1 MFVGRHAGPYRH
13 WRRATLLFAA
23 FASTHAWAAPASDA
37 LKGLAGEQC
46 AVADL
51 GTRGQ
56 FLRCDGAEAGRLL
69 RFAVPAQAAGSSN
82 AEQLALSWAATRPRL
97 AQLAA
102 LACKPSVTVDDVLIE
117 PCRNSADGWQ
127 QLVVVS
133 IVANKLQVAIGS
145 AAAAPA
151 LLALATDR
159 AAPAGLVAEV
169 AKLWPEQPVIGSVR
183 DQEQIKQNWSQGR
196 REMARL
202 AVQPAEASFR
212 QALALRQQLLP
223 NDAAG
228 NAELVMDLALAV
240 ALAGRPDEADA
251 LMRQAETATA
261 ALADPT
267 RVARQAA
274 YRTQLA
280 LLKGDSDRAVSE
292 AASAVARWRQLHDGS
307 EPSSQASVRN
317 IAGAE
322 LAMALNLEATALL
335 KAGDVTSASV
345 RASEALVTIDAAI
358 GTPPWWR
365 GEILATL
372 GEATAG
378 LGRVPAAEKYF
389 QAALKL
395 QQGLFGDGT
404 ATMRLWVAL
413 ARSYQAGGLQANAVI
428 TYRRA
433 IAIAAGLPRDR
444 NALSDS
450 DLIPFAQAVDAI
462 LPTLADPGEGQ
473 GLLAE
478 LFAAFQL
485 SRAPDLEHSN
495 NQSAARLAD
504 QLPALAVL
512 LRRQADNALA
522 LADARVRLAGEQ
534 TKGADAEDRLPAAAL
549 AALAAQVADGQRQ
562 SAVIA
567 AEIAGQFPQYA
578 ALTKPQQASLDD
590 VRARLA
596 EDEGL
601 IQFLVGRDRSYVLLA
616 RRTGLQLIP
625 VGLGDAALSDMVRRL
640 RRGLEIEGGTVN
652 EFDLAA
658 SHDLYRQLL
667 GPADLAGIRRLN
679 IIPAGALSGLP
690 FGLLVT
696 APTQPGRYAE
706 ASWLVQRLAVSYAPS
721 LSSFMALR
729 STQVVRHAPKMML
742 AVANPSLSGQQSA
755 GSVLARA
762 FAGCRGGGPVDPQ
775 LLRSLVALPD
785 TGQEVRDAA
794 AAIGAADATLLMG
807 DDASEPALRNASP
820 GDYRILYFAT
830 HGLIPGELQCQNE
843 PGLVLTPPAAPAA
856 TEAGDGLLGAS
867 EIVSMNLRADLVVLS
882 ACNTA
887 TPGGGRMGSGAL
899 AGLADAF
906 FRAGARS
913 VLASHWQVPS
923 AATGALMRGLFAS
936 MGAVRT
942 RSVDDALRD
951 AQLASLR
958 TPRTAHPFFWGA
970 FVVIGDG
977 KTAPLADGGQP

>member
-1 MFVGRHAGPYRH
+1 MSLKGHTGPYRH
-13 WRRATLLFAA
+13 LWQSALLFGAV
-23 FASTHAWAAPASDA
+23 ASSHAWAAPASVA
-37 LKGLAGEQC
+37 LKGLSGEQC
-46 AVADL
+46 AVDAP
-51 GTRGQ
+51 GARGQ
-56 FLRCDGAEAGRLL
+56 TLRCGGTEAGRLL
-69 RFAVPAQAAGSSN
+69 RFALPVQAAGISE
-82 AEQLALSWAATRPRL
+82 AEQLTRSWAATRPRL

-102 LACKPSVTVDDVLIE
+102 LACKPAVTLVDVLLE

-127 QLVVVS
+127 QLVAVA
-133 IVANKLQVAIGS
+133 IVAGELRVAIGS

-151 LLALATDR
+151 LIALATDR
-159 AAPAGLVAEV
+159 AAPAELAAQVAQSW
-169 AKLWPEQPVIGSVR
+169 ADQPVIGSVR
-183 DQEQIKQNWSQGR
+183 DQEQIRQYWSQGR
-196 REMARL
+196 RDMARL
-202 AVQPAEASFR
+202 AVQPAEAAFR
-212 QALALRQQLLP
+212 QALALRQRLLP

-228 NAELVMDLALAV
+228 NAGLVMDLALAV
-240 ALAGRPDEADA
+240 ALAGRPDEADG
-251 LMRQAETATA
+251 LMRQAESATA

-267 RVARQAA
+267 RLARQAA

-280 LLKGDSDRAVSE
+280 LLKGDSNRAVSE
-292 AASAVARWRQLHDGS
+292 AASAVAQWRQLHDDNG
-307 EPSSQASVRN
+307 PSSQASVRN

-335 KAGDVTSASV
+335 KAGDVTSAAV
-345 RASEALVTIDAAI
+345 RASEALVTIDAAN

-395 QQGLFGDGT
+395 RQGLFGDGT

-413 ARSYQAGGLQANAVI
+413 ARSYQAGGLPANAVA

-433 IAIAAGLPRDR
+433 IALAAGLPRDR
-444 NALSDS
+444 NALSDA

-462 LPTLADPGEGQ
+462 LPTLADPRDRQ

-478 LFAAFQL
+478 LFSAFQL

-504 QLPALAVL
+504 QMPALAVL
-512 LRRQADNALA
+512 LRRQANNAQA
-522 LADARVRLAGEQ
+522 LADTRVRLAGEQ
-534 TKGADAEDRLPAAAL
+534 TKDADADDRLPAAAL

-562 SAVIA
+562 VAAID

-578 ALTKPQQASLDD
+578 ALTNPRQVSLDD
-590 VRARLA
+590 LRARLA
-596 EDEGL
+596 EDEVL
-601 IQFLVGRDRSYVLLA
+601 SQFLIGRDRSYVLIA

-640 RRGLEIEGGTVN
+640 RRGLEIEGGTVS

-667 GPADLAGIRRLN
+667 GPANLDGIKRLT

-690 FGLLVT
+690 FGVLIT
-696 APTQPGRYAE
+696 APPQPGRYAE

-721 LSSFMALR
+721 LSSFIALR

-775 LLRSLVALPD
+775 MLRSLVALPD

-807 DDASEPALRNASP
+807 DGASEPALRKASP

-843 PGLVLTPPAAPAA
+843 PGLVLTPPATLAA
-856 TEAGDGLLGAS
+856 SESGDGLLGAS
-867 EIVSMNLRADLVVLS
+867 EIVSMDLRAHLVVLS

-887 TPGGGRMGSGAL
+887 TPGGGRIGSGAL

-936 MGAVRT
+936 MGAVRM
-942 RSVDDALRD
+942 RSVDEALRD

-958 TPRTAHPFFWGA
+958 APRTAHPFFWGA

-977 KTAPLADGGQP
+977 KTAPLADEGQP